1 MLFPLVTLKAGD
13 LCPCCVEAGDHGRL
27 YKTDGII
34 ILSLVGQPLITGTRY
49 EVEKVR
55 CSFCGEYF
63 SADVPETIKNLPK
76 YAPSCSSTLAVAR
89 YWFGSP
95 FKRVEA
101 LQAIHQI
108 PLADSTQHDLTK
120 KLAED
125 VTPIYEVMESLSA
138 NTELAYFDDTP
149 NRILEQKNIIE
160 GSNRKGVFT
169 TAIVSKHQ
177 EHLIYLYFTSGRYAG
192 ENIDLLLQNRNTISG
207 NFATM
212 SDASSNNRPKHM
224 DDELFSRWIMCFC
237 LVHGRRNFFKLL
249 GFYDKECSFVL
260 EMIGRIYKHERICK
274 QQRLDDDQRLKYHQ
288 QHSLPLMLALRTW
301 LSNKLLYREV
311 EPNSEL
317 GKSISYMLRHWDK
330 LTRFL
335 HHPGA
340 PIDNSICERA
350 IKVAIRHRRN
360 SLFYKTYAGA
370 KRGDK
375 LMSII
380 CTAVRCGIN
389 PVKYLDALQIYH
401 LEMKAHPE
409 LWLPWNYLDA
419 IQKLNREDIR
429 SAA

>member
-1 MLFPLVTLKAGD
+1 
-13 LCPCCVEAGDHGRL
+13 
-27 YKTDGII
+27 
-34 ILSLVGQPLITGTRY
+34 
-49 EVEKVR
+49 
-55 CSFCGEYF
+55 
-63 SADVPETIKNLPK
+63 
-76 YAPSCSSTLAVAR
+76 
-89 YWFGSP
+89 
-95 FKRVEA
+95 
-101 LQAIHQI
+101 
-108 PLADSTQHDLTK
+108 
-120 KLAED
+120 
-125 VTPIYEVMESLSA
+125 
-138 NTELAYFDDTP
+138 
-149 NRILEQKNIIE
+149 
-160 GSNRKGVFT
+160 
-169 TAIVSKHQ
+169 
-177 EHLIYLYFTSGRYAG
+177 
-192 ENIDLLLQNRNTISG
+192 
-207 NFATM
+207 
-212 SDASSNNRPKHM
+212 
-224 DDELFSRWIMCFC
+224 
-237 LVHGRRNFFKLL
+237 
-249 GFYDKECSFVL
+249 
-260 EMIGRIYKHERICK
+260 MIGRIYKHERICK